1 MLGAKGRKAVNKID
15 ENTSDSLPPPRDTNK
30 ALRHDV
36 NMPLEDTSLST
47 VVYILGGGII
57 LYLVYTFLLPK

>member
-1 MLGAKGRKAVNKID
+1 MLRGKGRTLVDKVDQND
-15 ENTSDSLPPPRDTNK
+15 PSVEVPEGRNQDK

-47 VVYILGGGII
+47 VVYVIGGGVL
-57 LYLVYTFLLPK
+57 LYLIYVFAF